1 MNKDPILET
10 LQAASASSA
19 QRIVPQHQRY
29 RWEQQWLRENRAAS
43 DVVDNGGGSHATTL
57 AQGLQFAPHAA
68 APRDDTAAGQPIGTA
83 RPSAATAI
91 GAGPPDNA
99 ADATAVRPTA
109 GSGTPLPAPPWP
121 PAATAMLDSARDAPP
136 VAASAL
142 AARHRSALKQF
153 ALWRTDDEVRIALRI
168 DESTQ
173 PATATLDALRQWL
186 KDLRLKLASL
196 TVNGSLRWQ
205 SRPKNT
211 DGRY

>member
-1 MNKDPILET
+1 
-10 LQAASASSA
+10 
-19 QRIVPQHQRY
+19 
-29 RWEQQWLRENRAAS
+29 
-43 DVVDNGGGSHATTL
+43 
-57 AQGLQFAPHAA
+57 
-68 APRDDTAAGQPIGTA
+68 
-83 RPSAATAI
+83 
-91 GAGPPDNA
+91 
-99 ADATAVRPTA
+99 
-109 GSGTPLPAPPWP
+109 
-121 PAATAMLDSARDAPP
+121 MLDSARDAPP